1 MRNGGKRMAMIAVL
15 SAALVAGHAQFHP
28 AQAESGAATPF
39 GPALL
44 GATLAVFG
52 LGGTSLKPAPSAPP
66 RAVPTRGMSEI
77 AEHVPPVKPPSAGR
91 ANATPAR

>member
-52 LGGTSLKPAPSAPP
+52 LGGASAKPAPS
-66 RAVPTRGMSEI
+66 VPARGVPGRGMPEV
-77 AEHVPPVKPPSAGR
+77 AEHVPPAPAPQ
-91 ANATPAR
+91 ATARPAR